1 MKHNHV
7 AILIISL
14 FLQIIGIIWYSGW
27 GFGPF
32 WQEQLGGP
40 TVSATSANPLPY
52 IISLISTIIICY
64 GASWIISFLEIK
76 SPLKAITTS
85 IFISFFFLL
94 PVISSHYAF
103 IKVNYMVA
111 LIDWAMSMIL
121 VTLAF
126 VLLSFFR
133 VKENDSL
140 TETKEMRNPI
150 PTTDETKNILKQ

>member
-14 FLQIIGIIWYSGW
+14 LLQIIGIIWYSGW
-27 GFGPF
+27 GFGPL
-32 WQEQLGGP
+32 WQEQLGFP
-40 TVSATSANPLPY
+40 TESATSANPLPY

-76 SPLKAITTS
+76 NPLKAITTS

-94 PVISSHYAF
+94 PVIFSHYAF
-103 IKVNYMVA
+103 LNVNYMVA

-133 VKENDSL
+133 VKEDDSASD
-140 TETKEMRNPI
+140 TVEKGKPI
-150 PTTDETKNILKQ
+150 PTEETKNILKQ